1 MKDPLGILED
11 SLGSVILLESDLG
24 GDSDLPRSL
33 NGVWLTEEE
42 VAY

>member
-1 MKDPLGILED
+1 MKDPLGMPED
-11 SLGSVILLESDLG
+11 SLGSIILLESDLG
-24 GDSDLPRSL
+24 GDSDLPQIL